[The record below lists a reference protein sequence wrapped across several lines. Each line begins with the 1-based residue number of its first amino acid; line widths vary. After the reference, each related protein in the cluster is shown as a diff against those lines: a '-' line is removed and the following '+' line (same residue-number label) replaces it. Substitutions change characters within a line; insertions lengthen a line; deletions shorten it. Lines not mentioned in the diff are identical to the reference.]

1 MTVNG
6 SPCDGQTV
14 TDAGESDSSWV
25 GDSCCAAIVAL
36 DTKRRAAGAAR
47 LVVARKWLREAE
59 ASGGVWHTV
68 AWKVEMDKMER
79 MRWRWDGGSVAR
91 RA

>member
-1 MTVNG
+1 MNG

-25 GDSCCAAIVAL
+25 GDSCCAAIVTL
-36 DTKRRAAGAAR
+36 GTKGRAAGAAR
-47 LVVARKWLREAE
+47 LLVARKRLREAD
-59 ASGGVWHTV
+59 AGGGTWHTAWRADMSGMEWMMRQWKGEMV
-68 AWKVEMDKMER
+68 AH
-79 MRWRWDGGSVAR
+79 